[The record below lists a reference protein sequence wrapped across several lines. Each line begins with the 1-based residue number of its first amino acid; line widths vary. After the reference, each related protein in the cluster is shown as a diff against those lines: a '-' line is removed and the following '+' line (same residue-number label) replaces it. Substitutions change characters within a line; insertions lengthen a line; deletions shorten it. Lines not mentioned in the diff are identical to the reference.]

1 MGYGYVNRDD
11 SVRSK
16 TIVRKISD
24 IIIQFVCEN
33 LYASAFLRHCMFC
46 SFILQVLDHSASR

>member
-16 TIVRKISD
+16 TIVRKISN

-33 LYASAFLRHCMFC
+33 LYELNMAPERLVRELWPKVH
-46 SFILQVLDHSASR
+46 